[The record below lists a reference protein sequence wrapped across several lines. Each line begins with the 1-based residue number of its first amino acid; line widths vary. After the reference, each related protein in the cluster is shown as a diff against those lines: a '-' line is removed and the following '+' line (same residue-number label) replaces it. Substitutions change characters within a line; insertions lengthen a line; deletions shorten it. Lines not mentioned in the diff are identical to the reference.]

1 MFELVFFGAVLIS
14 IVLNPWFDYRTHA
27 LSDLGS
33 IGANQAWIFNLGLIL
48 TGILGIIF
56 AIRILIRLP
65 KPMDIFGY
73 GMLTGAI
80 FYIFVG
86 IFPDNSRFYIIPNKL
101 TFHLFFTLTGSLIV
115 SIFILL
121 YGIYWTWNRE
131 WRKKGITLLVVGFS
145 LPLLAIF
152 FGPPGLAT
160 IELVFTSI
168 ILLWSYLLIYH
179 LCGSEK
185 NEDNLGNS

>member
-1 MFELVFFGAVLIS
+1 MFELVFFVTLPIS
-14 IVLNPWFDYRTHA
+14 LLLNPWFDYRIHA
-27 LSDLGS
+27 LSDLGA

-48 TGILGIIF
+48 TGVFGIIF
-56 AIRILIRLP
+56 ATRILIKLP
-65 KPMDIFGY
+65 TPMDTFGY

-86 IFPDNSRFYIIPNKL
+86 IFPDNAKFYLIPNKL

-115 SIFILL
+115 SLFILL
-121 YGIYWTWNRE
+121 YALYWTWNKE
-131 WRKKGITLLVVGFS
+131 WRKEGITLLVVGFTS
-145 LPLLAIF
+145 PTVVLL
-152 FGPPGLAT
+152 FGPPSLT
-160 IELVFTSI
+160 PIELVFSGI

-179 LCGSEK
+179 LCGSGK